1 MSEFENFKE
10 EFPSKEKIY
19 SSFTGK
25 KKIVIKSMLLRF
37 AINLKKKKV
46 ERLSQLVLKM

>member
-1 MSEFENFKE
+1 MILSLKFYTKVLDLVKQNEFYAYGYMSEFENFKE

-25 KKIVIKSMLLRF
+25 EKLL
-37 AINLKKKKV
+37 
-46 ERLSQLVLKM
+46 

>member
-25 KKIVIKSMLLRF
+25 KKIVIKSMLLKF
-37 AINLKKKKV
+37 ATNLKKEV
-46 ERLSQLVLKM
+46 ERLSRLKM